1 MKMFKNLLFAILG
14 VLFLLPISVS
24 ANSATSVT
32 LETYHFTNG
41 DYLETILIQDALPR
55 AATSTR
61 SGQKTTYYKSASGTV
76 LWSVTVRASF
86 SYVYGISSTCTS
98 VTGSSAS
105 NSAAWKVSNASTS
118 KSGNRATATATGYH
132 YEKGQLL
139 SSYTRSVSLSC
150 DIYGSLS

>member
-41 DYLETILIQDALPR
+41 DYLESILIQDALPR

-86 SYVYGISSTCTS
+86 SYVYGKSSTCTS

-105 NSAAWKVSNASTS
+105 SSVAWKVSSASS
-118 KSGNRATATATGYH
+118 KKNGNTATASATGYH
-132 YEKGQLL
+132 YTNGALVESL
-139 SSYTRSVSLSC
+139 SRSVSLSC

>member
-1 MKMFKNLLFAILG
+1 MKNVKTFLFTIIGIFLLF
-14 VLFLLPISVS
+14 SCS
-24 ANSATSVT
+24 ASAASTVTTSEIYS
-32 LETYHFTNG
+32 LANG
-41 DYLETILIQDALPR
+41 DYLETILIQDSTSR
-55 AATSTR
+55 ATSSTK
-61 SGQKTTYYKSASGTV
+61 SGQKTTYYKSSSGVT
-76 LWSVTVRASF
+76 LWSVTVKASF
-86 SYVYGISSTCTS
+86 SQTYGKYSTGTS

>member
-61 SGQKTTYYKSASGTV
+61 SGQKTTYYKSASGTDFMV
-76 LWSVTVRASF
+76 RNCKGKLFLCLWKIQHLHLCYWKFCFQFCCLESF
-86 SYVYGISSTCTS
+86 
-98 VTGSSAS
+98 
-105 NSAAWKVSNASTS
+105 
-118 KSGNRATATATGYH
+118 
-132 YEKGQLL
+132 
-139 SSYTRSVSLSC
+139 
-150 DIYGSLS
+150 